1 MATSRQLNT
10 SRNPIMRPPSYRQ
23 RLFLEHD
30 LGESSGAA
38 VDAARRAGYSTPH
51 LIGVNMLRHATF
63 RRLLRAFYPHPAN
76 KSALRAEGTSHFRAS
91 GKRGWPPTSLSQLL
105 VGMNQLQISCPQ
117 ISQMNADG
125 ENHRD
130 DALLVRLA
138 DSSIFEVAIRLSLGF
153 SRLTDRPEGGNQ
165 APDHLSSRS
174 EQVVR
179 ASPRLSP
186 GNDRH

>member
-1 MATSRQLNT
+1 FPSVGIQARKQALARHHRLSQRRSQETEATSRRLNT

-30 LGESSGAA
+30 LGESSGSA

-125 ENHRD
+125 ENHR
-130 DALLVRLA
+130 
-138 DSSIFEVAIRLSLGF
+138 
-153 SRLTDRPEGGNQ
+153 
-165 APDHLSSRS
+165 
-174 EQVVR
+174 
-179 ASPRLSP
+179 
-186 GNDRH
+186 